1 MVFSVYIPRFKRGMD
16 WRFFVVFILGFSSG
30 LPMAL
35 VGSTLQAWFA
45 NTGMSIMATGMLSLL
60 GLPYVYRMIW
70 APVVDRYALLGL
82 GKRRSWILVMQLLLF
97 FGFNCLAWCSP
108 LQNPMLMACIALAL
122 ACCSATQDIV
132 IDAHRTEY
140 LPISLHGIGAS
151 LAVFGYRLALLFSGG
166 LALVLA
172 HYEGWP
178 MTYRLMGLLLL
189 PGMLVILLSKEPQT
203 LTYAPERFIDTFFA
217 PVKEL
222 LARKGVVSLLLFI
235 FFYKLGEAFTASTGG
250 VMMPFLING
259 IGFSLDTVGIVN
271 KVIGVMSILLGG
283 LLAGILL
290 IRWSLYKALF
300 CFGLIQAVT
309 NLLFV
314 ALAFLGQ
321 NLTLLVVAV
330 TCDNFATGMGTT
342 ALVVLLMRLVDRR
355 YTASQ
360 LAILA
365 SIAALPRVLS
375 GPLAAI
381 LQSWFGW
388 VGVFQLSFIF
398 ALGFIPF
405 LAVIRRLILNIHVP
419 MNGESA
425 PIPIGNEEAE
435 L

>member
-1 MVFSVYIPRFKRGMD
+1 
-16 WRFFVVFILGFSSG
+16 
-30 LPMAL
+30 
-35 VGSTLQAWFA
+35 
-45 NTGMSIMATGMLSLL
+45 
-60 GLPYVYRMIW
+60 
-70 APVVDRYALLGL
+70 
-82 GKRRSWILVMQLLLF
+82 
-97 FGFNCLAWCSP
+97 
-108 LQNPMLMACIALAL
+108 
-122 ACCSATQDIV
+122 
-132 IDAHRTEY
+132 
-140 LPISLHGIGAS
+140 
-151 LAVFGYRLALLFSGG
+151 
-166 LALVLA
+166 
-172 HYEGWP
+172 
-178 MTYRLMGLLLL
+178 
-189 PGMLVILLSKEPQT
+189 
-203 LTYAPERFIDTFFA
+203 
-217 PVKEL
+217 
-222 LARKGVVSLLLFI
+222 
-235 FFYKLGEAFTASTGG
+235 
-250 VMMPFLING
+250 MMPFLING

-425 PIPIGNEEAE
+425 PISIGNEEAE